1 MQGINI
7 NGKIYYN
14 LEQTVA
20 ILVQELNY
28 IKNVGGTLAEF
39 GIKVKDQPVEQV
51 SELPSTGNEYGDA
64 YLVGSQQPYAL
75 YIWTR
80 SSEDVN
86 GAWVNIGKFPAYG
99 PQGPQGERGPQG
111 NPGPIGPQGARG
123 LQGVQ
128 GVQGLQGVKGDKGDT
143 GQQGP
148 MGPQGNPGS
157 AFHIYGQLASTSLLP
172 TPTKAL
178 QLEGRAYE
186 ILPDLNVYLIVGNDT
201 DGYNW
206 VNHGTIQG
214 VQGERGP
221 QGIQGETGAQGVQ
234 GQQGIQGVQGN
245 PGPQGATFTPH
256 INGLVLS
263 WTNDGNLTNPSP
275 VNLAVSQLYEHI
287 YKIDLVNPYYN
298 QSEDIT
304 IESVMLTIY
313 SDSQDDSLVDGDSI
327 FDYQGNIIFGNCND
341 YDENYGILVIPDKA
355 NSKIEY
361 FMNINGTLTY
371 IGDGSII
378 SA

>member
-20 ILVQELNY
+20 VLVQELNY

-51 SELPSTGNEYGDA
+51 SDLPLTGNEYGDA
-64 YLVGSQQPYAL
+64 YLVGSQQPYDL

-80 SSEDVN
+80 STEEEN

-111 NPGPIGPQGARG
+111 NPGPMGPQGKRG

-148 MGPQGNPGS
+148 MGPKGNPGA

-172 TPTKAL
+172 VPTKAL
-178 QLEGRAYE
+178 QEEGRAYE
-186 ILPDLNVYLIVGNDT
+186 ILPDLNVYLIVGNDN
-201 DGYNW
+201 DGYSW

-221 QGIQGETGAQGVQ
+221 QGIQGETGAQGQQ
-234 GQQGIQGVQGN
+234 GEQGIQGVQGN
-245 PGPQGATFTPH
+245 PGPQGATYVPH
-256 INGLVLS
+256 INGLILS
-263 WTNDGNLTNPSP
+263 WTNNGGLTNPNP
-275 VNLAVSQLYEHI
+275 VNLGTPYLYKHSI
-287 YKIDLVNPYYN
+287 TLSLDVPYEN
-298 QSEDIT
+298 NDIT
-304 IESVMLTIY
+304 I
-313 SDSQDDSLVDGDSI
+313 SDIFIEFLNDDPNVLLFSSNYKSIILEAYDVDNELPVLVVP
-327 FDYQGNIIFGNCND
+327 ND
-341 YDENYGILVIPDKA
+341 PNGETLFYLATENGLI
-355 NSKIEY
+355 
-361 FMNINGTLTY
+361 Y
-371 IGDGSII
+371 IGKNS
-378 SA
+378 

>member
-1 MQGINI
+1 MKGINI

-64 YLVGSQQPYAL
+64 YLVGSQQPYDL

-148 MGPQGNPGS
+148 MGPQGNPGA

-256 INGLVLS
+256 INGLILS

-275 VNLAVSQLYEHI
+275 VNLGTPYLYEQNTTVYLNSPFI
-287 YKIDLVNPYYN
+287 YGDT
-298 QSEDIT
+298 E
-304 IESVMLTIY
+304 IESVLVTII
-313 SDSQDDSLVDGDSI
+313 SDNPNNAESNTDLLDFNNGKFVISR
-327 FDYQGNIIFGNCND
+327 CAD
-341 YDENYGILVIPDKA
+341 YDENYGIIAAIDYSNL
-355 NSKIEY
+355 KINFY
-361 FMNINGTLTY
+361 IADSNGITY
-371 IGDGSII
+371 IGNGTTI
-378 SA
+378 A